1 MDRLSQFA
9 LGAVLSAAL
18 VTGSLA
24 QSGTEAAND
33 YPRRTISLVTPYA
46 TGGGSDILTR
56 ILAEA
61 LRKSLRQQVVVQNLP
76 GSGGVIGA
84 RAVAQAAPDGYMLL
98 SHHVGLATSP
108 ALYKNLQFDPVKD
121 FAPVT
126 LFATVPNVLVVG
138 GNHKEM
144 KGLKDLIQYMKDNP
158 GKTNMGSA
166 GSGTPGHLAG
176 VMLKDA
182 EKLDLVHVPFKGGAP
197 AISAL
202 IGGQTDFM
210 FTTIP
215 GAISHIK
222 AGSIKGLAVSSAERS
237 EALPDLPTVAEAAVP
252 GFEAV
257 SWHGLVAPAGTP
269 QNVIDTLYQSASK
282 ALAGEEVK
290 SKLAHEGARAA
301 KMTPAEFGSFIQA
314 QIGTWGKAVKSSG
327 ARAD

>member
-1 MDRLSQFA
+1 MFGLKPCMLAILLASPAVVLAAYPEQPIRLIVPHPA
-9 LGAVLSAAL
+9 G
-18 VTGSLA
+18 GS
-24 QSGTEAAND
+24 
-33 YPRRTISLVTPYA
+33 
-46 TGGGSDILTR
+46 SDILARTM
-56 ILAEA
+56 AA
-61 LRKSLRQQVVVQNLP
+61 AMSKDLRQSIVVENK
-76 GSGGVIGA
+76 GGGNGA
-84 RAVAQAAPDGYMLL
+84 IAAQTVATAKPDGYTLL
-98 SHHVGLATSP
+98 LATASTHGINP
-108 ALYKNLQFDPVKD
+108 TLYSKLNYDAVKD

-301 KMTPAEFGSFIQA
+301 KMTPGEFGSFIQA

>member
-1 MDRLSQFA
+1 MTFFKPCML
-9 LGAVLSAAL
+9 AAL
-18 VTGSLA
+18 LVASPFAAHAAYPDQPIRLVVPHPAGGS
-24 QSGTEAAND
+24 
-33 YPRRTISLVTPYA
+33 
-46 TGGGSDILTR
+46 SDILARTMAAAMSKDLGQS
-56 ILAEA
+56 I
-61 LRKSLRQQVVVQNLP
+61 VVENK
-76 GSGGVIGA
+76 GGGNGA
-84 RAVAQAAPDGYMLL
+84 IAAQTVANAKPDGYTLL
-98 SHHVGLATSP
+98 LATASTHGINP
-108 ALYKNLQFDPVKD
+108 TLYRKLNYDAIKD

-138 GNHKEM
+138 GAHKQM
-144 KGLKDLIQYMKDNP
+144 NSLKDLLQYMKDNP

-182 EKLDLVHVPFKGGAP
+182 EHLDLVHVPFKGGAP

-202 IGGQTDFM
+202 IGGQIDFM

-237 EALPDLPTVAEAAVP
+237 EALPDLPTVAEAGVP

-257 SWHGLVAPAGTP
+257 SWHGLVAPAKTP
-269 QNVIDTLYQSASK
+269 QPVIDTLYKAASK
-282 ALAGEEVK
+282 ALNSEDVK
-290 SKLAHEGARAA
+290 SKLANEGARAA
-301 KMTPAEFGSFIQA
+301 KMTPDEFGTFIQA
-314 QIGTWGKAVKSSG
+314 QINAWGAAVKSSG

>member
-1 MDRLSQFA
+1 MTSFKPCML
-9 LGAVLSAAL
+9 AAL
-18 VTGSLA
+18 LAASPLAAFAAYPEQPIRLVVPHPAGGS
-24 QSGTEAAND
+24 
-33 YPRRTISLVTPYA
+33 
-46 TGGGSDILTR
+46 SDILARTMAAAMSKDLGQS
-56 ILAEA
+56 I
-61 LRKSLRQQVVVQNLP
+61 VVENK
-76 GSGGVIGA
+76 GGGNGA
-84 RAVAQAAPDGYMLL
+84 IAAHSVASAKPDGYTLL
-98 SHHVGLATSP
+98 LATASTHGINP
-108 ALYKNLQFDPVKD
+108 TLYRKLNYDAVKD

-138 GNHKEM
+138 NAHKQM
-144 KGLKDLIQYMKDNP
+144 NGLKDLIEYMKANP

-182 EKLDLVHVPFKGGAP
+182 ERLDLVHVPFKGGAP

-237 EALPDLPTVAEAAVP
+237 DALPDLPTVAEAGVP

-257 SWHGLVAPAGTP
+257 SWHGLVAPANTP
-269 QNVIDTLYQSASK
+269 QQVIDTLYQSASK
-282 ALAGEEVK
+282 ALNSEEVK
-290 SKLAHEGARAA
+290 SKLGNEGAKAV
-301 KMTPAEFGSFIQA
+301 KMTPAEFGAFIQA
-314 QIGTWGKAVKSSG
+314 QISSWGNAVKSSG
-327 ARAD
+327 ARVD

>member
-1 MDRLSQFA
+1 MSHLKPCVLAILLASPT
-9 LGAVLSAAL
+9 AVLAAYPEQPIRL
-18 VTGSLA
+18 IVPHPAGGS
-24 QSGTEAAND
+24 
-33 YPRRTISLVTPYA
+33 
-46 TGGGSDILTR
+46 SDILARTMAAAMSKDLGQS
-56 ILAEA
+56 I
-61 LRKSLRQQVVVQNLP
+61 VVENK
-76 GSGGVIGA
+76 GGGNGA
-84 RAVAQAAPDGYMLL
+84 IAAQTVATAKPDGYTLL
-98 SHHVGLATSP
+98 LATASTHGINP
-108 ALYKNLQFDPVKD
+108 TLYSKLNYDAVKD

-282 ALAGEEVK
+282 ALAGQEVK

>member
-1 MDRLSQFA
+1 MTSFKPCMLA
-9 LGAVLSAAL
+9 AVLATTPLVALAAYPEQPIRL
-18 VTGSLA
+18 VVPHPAGGS
-24 QSGTEAAND
+24 
-33 YPRRTISLVTPYA
+33 
-46 TGGGSDILTR
+46 SDILARTMAAAMSKDLGQS
-56 ILAEA
+56 I
-61 LRKSLRQQVVVQNLP
+61 VVENK
-76 GSGGVIGA
+76 GGGNGA
-84 RAVAQAAPDGYMLL
+84 IAAQSVASAKPDGYTLL
-98 SHHVGLATSP
+98 LATASTHGINP
-108 ALYKNLQFDPVKD
+108 TLYRKLNYDAIKD

-138 GNHKEM
+138 NAHKQM
-144 KGLKDLIQYMKDNP
+144 NGLKDLIDYMKANP

-182 EKLDLVHVPFKGGAP
+182 EHLDLVHVPFKGGAP

-237 EALPDLPTVAEAAVP
+237 DALPDLPTVAEAGVP

-257 SWHGLVAPAGTP
+257 SWHGLVAPANTP
-269 QNVIDTLYQSASK
+269 QQVIDVLYQSASK
-282 ALAGEEVK
+282 ALASEEVK
-290 SKLAHEGARAA
+290 SKLSHEGAKAA
-301 KMTPAEFGSFIQA
+301 KMTSAEFGAFIQA
-314 QIGTWGKAVKSSG
+314 QIGSWGNAVKSSG
-327 ARAD
+327 ARVD

>member
-1 MDRLSQFA
+1 MTVFKPCVLA
-9 LGAVLSAAL
+9 AVLAASPFAAPAAYPEQPIRL
-18 VTGSLA
+18 VVPHPAGGS
-24 QSGTEAAND
+24 
-33 YPRRTISLVTPYA
+33 
-46 TGGGSDILTR
+46 SDILARTMAAAMSKD
-56 ILAEA
+56 LGQ
-61 LRKSLRQQVVVQNLP
+61 SVVVENK
-76 GSGGVIGA
+76 GGGNGA
-84 RAVAQAAPDGYMLL
+84 IAAQSVAGAKPDGYTLL
-98 SHHVGLATSP
+98 LATASTHGINP
-108 ALYKNLQFDPVKD
+108 TLYRKLNYDAIKD

-138 GNHKEM
+138 NAHKQM
-144 KGLKDLIQYMKDNP
+144 SGLKDLIAYMKANP

-182 EKLDLVHVPFKGGAP
+182 KHLDLVHVPFKGGAP

-215 GAISHIK
+215 GAIGHIK
-222 AGSIKGLAVSSAERS
+222 AGSIKALAVSSAERS
-237 EALPDLPTVAEAAVP
+237 DTLPQLPTVAEAGVP

-257 SWHGLVAPAGTP
+257 SWHGLVAPASTP
-269 QNVIDTLYQSASK
+269 QQVIDVLYQSASK
-282 ALAGEEVK
+282 ALNSDEVK
-290 SKLAHEGARAA
+290 SKLSAEGAKAA

-314 QIGTWGKAVKSSG
+314 QIGAWGHAVKSSG

>member
-1 MDRLSQFA
+1 MFGLKPCMLAIFLASPAVVLAAYPEQPIRLIVPHPA
-9 LGAVLSAAL
+9 G
-18 VTGSLA
+18 GS
-24 QSGTEAAND
+24 
-33 YPRRTISLVTPYA
+33 
-46 TGGGSDILTR
+46 SDILARTMAAAMSKDLGQS
-56 ILAEA
+56 I
-61 LRKSLRQQVVVQNLP
+61 VVENK
-76 GSGGVIGA
+76 GGGNGA
-84 RAVAQAAPDGYMLL
+84 IAAQTVATAKPDGYTLL
-98 SHHVGLATSP
+98 LATASTHGINP
-108 ALYKNLQFDPVKD
+108 TLYSKLNYDAVKD
-121 FAPVT
+121 FSPVT

-138 GNHKEM
+138 GNHKDM

-314 QIGTWGKAVKSSG
+314 QIGAWGKAVKSSG

>member
-1 MDRLSQFA
+1 MFGLKPCMLAILLASPTVVLAAYPEQPIRLIVPHPA
-9 LGAVLSAAL
+9 G
-18 VTGSLA
+18 GS
-24 QSGTEAAND
+24 
-33 YPRRTISLVTPYA
+33 
-46 TGGGSDILTR
+46 SDILARTMAAAMSKDLGQS
-56 ILAEA
+56 I
-61 LRKSLRQQVVVQNLP
+61 VVENK
-76 GSGGVIGA
+76 GGGNGA
-84 RAVAQAAPDGYMLL
+84 IAAQTVATAKPDGYTLL
-98 SHHVGLATSP
+98 LATASTHGINP
-108 ALYKNLQFDPVKD
+108 TLYSKLNYDAVKD

-301 KMTPAEFGSFIQA
+301 KMTPGEFGSFIQA

>member
-1 MDRLSQFA
+1 MFYLRPCMLAILLASPT
-9 LGAVLSAAL
+9 AVLAAYPEQPIRL
-18 VTGSLA
+18 IVPHPAGGS
-24 QSGTEAAND
+24 
-33 YPRRTISLVTPYA
+33 
-46 TGGGSDILTR
+46 SDILARTMAAAMSKDLGQS
-56 ILAEA
+56 I
-61 LRKSLRQQVVVQNLP
+61 VVENK
-76 GSGGVIGA
+76 GGGNGA
-84 RAVAQAAPDGYMLL
+84 IAAQTVATAKPDGYTLL
-98 SHHVGLATSP
+98 LATASTHGINP
-108 ALYKNLQFDPVKD
+108 TLYSKLNYDAVKD

-290 SKLAHEGARAA
+290 TKLAHEGARAA

>member
-1 MDRLSQFA
+1 MFGLKPSTLA
-9 LGAVLSAAL
+9 ILLASPTAVLAAYPEQPIRL
-18 VTGSLA
+18 IVPHPAGGS
-24 QSGTEAAND
+24 
-33 YPRRTISLVTPYA
+33 
-46 TGGGSDILTR
+46 SDILARTMAAAMSKDLGQS
-56 ILAEA
+56 I
-61 LRKSLRQQVVVQNLP
+61 VVENK
-76 GSGGVIGA
+76 GGGNGA
-84 RAVAQAAPDGYMLL
+84 IAAQTVATAKPDGYTLL
-98 SHHVGLATSP
+98 LATASTHGINP
-108 ALYKNLQFDPVKD
+108 TLYTKLNYDAVKD

-314 QIGTWGKAVKSSG
+314 QIGAWGKAVKSSG